1 MDYDLTKGRMVER
14 IEIVHHD
21 AVDGVSGVGHYE
33 TVAEY
38 PNGGKDVIWVVDVP
52 AILAVD
58 AYDEEK
64 VTQTYVLY
72 TPEELAE
79 IEANKTPTL
88 DERLTAVEAVVKGTP
103 SYGELLEAVNIL
115 LGETP

>member
-1 MDYDLTKGRMVER
+1 MDYDLTKGRMVEN

-21 AVDGVSGVGHYE
+21 AVEGVSGVGHYE

-38 PNGGKDVIWVVDVP
+38 PNGGKDVKWVIDVFRVD
-52 AILAVD
+52 AVD

-64 VTQTYVLY
+64 ITQEYVPY
-72 TPEELAE
+72 TVEELAE
-79 IEANKTPTL
+79 IEANKVPTL
-88 DERLTAVEAVVKGTP
+88 EERLAAVEAVVKGTP

-115 LGETP
+115 LGE